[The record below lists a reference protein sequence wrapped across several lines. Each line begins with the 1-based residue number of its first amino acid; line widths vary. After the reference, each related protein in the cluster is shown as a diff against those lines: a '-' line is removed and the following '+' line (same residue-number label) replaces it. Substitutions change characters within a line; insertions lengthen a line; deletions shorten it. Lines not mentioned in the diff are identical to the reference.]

1 MLVKMAR
8 PRGWPVGRPVLHPAG
23 TFGGPNRS
31 NDLYLR
37 PSAHRR
43 RLRCFLHSQ
52 ARYDCLSGVLPSPLR
67 APAADQIAPG
77 NLSNLSEVLVLIGR
91 NGDLWNC
98 RR

>member
-31 NDLYLR
+31 FDLYWR

-43 RLRCFLHSQ
+43 RLRCS
-52 ARYDCLSGVLPSPLR
+52 LR
-67 APAADQIAPG
+67 SRAHYE
-77 NLSNLSEVLVLIGR
+77 SNLSEVLVLIGR
-91 NGDLWNC
+91 NGDFWDSGC
-98 RR
+98 